1 MSTLPNLLRLRS
13 LSLSAGLLFTLA
25 SAPVLVG
32 PAHAQAMGNMPN
44 MGGSV
49 GAGTSTSATGTVES
63 VNAQQRK
70 IKLNH
75 EPIPSIGWPAMS
87 MEFPAASSVDLTKVK
102 PGSKVKFTLSKGSN
116 GTYTVESLS
125 AAQ

>member
-1 MSTLPNLLRLRS
+1 MSNLPNSPRLRS
-13 LSLSAGLLFTLA
+13 LSLSAALLLA
-25 SAPVLVG
+25 LTSAPVLVG
-32 PAHAQAMGNMPN
+32 QAHAQGMGNMQN
-44 MGGSV
+44 MGGNPA
-49 GAGTSTSATGTVES
+49 AGTNASATGTVES
-63 VNAQQRK
+63 VSAQQRK

-75 EPIPSIGWPAMS
+75 EPIPAIGWPAMS
-87 MEFPAASSVDLTKVK
+87 MEFPAASSVDLSKVK